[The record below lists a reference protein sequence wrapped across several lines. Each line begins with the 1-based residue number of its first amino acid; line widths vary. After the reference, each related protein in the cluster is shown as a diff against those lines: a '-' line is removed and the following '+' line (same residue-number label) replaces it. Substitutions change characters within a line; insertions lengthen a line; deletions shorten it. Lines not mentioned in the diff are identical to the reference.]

1 MQGASLVTIPSRSPS
16 LDGQNVFLGGPPPPK
31 RLPHATFERANG
43 RVPERQMMKTSA
55 PLASQMRDHAVAA
68 RTDAVGSD
76 SAVAALRAVHRVA
89 SELRRG
95 TPVLIRGAG
104 GAVVVA
110 AAETV
115 SARGLGELATAAIGP
130 ALLLLAPVRAAAVL
144 QRPVPQAL
152 AAANAGSPPEMG
164 VVALRLPPGLLDP
177 AALKTL
183 ADPTA
188 ERLLPAEPERGA
200 APPHALA
207 AIGLAKLARL
217 LPALVA
223 APAAEGAATR
233 LNLLAVDA
241 ADILSYPTGAAATL
255 TRVAEARVPLEDAP
269 EARIVAFRA
278 ADGGIEHLAILVGQ
292 PEAALEAGTAPL
304 ARIHSECFTGDLLG
318 SLRCD
323 CGPQLRG
330 AIKRMAEDPSGG
342 VLLYLAQEGRGIG
355 LVNKL
360 RAYALQDTGLDTL
373 DANRALGYGADE
385 RNFWVAAEMLRAV
398 GIDRVRLLTNNPD
411 KLAGLA
417 ACGIGVEGR
426 EAHQFEANGVN
437 DAYLETKA
445 RRFGHLL
452 A

>member
-1 MQGASLVTIPSRSPS
+1 MNATGPLPSQIRE
-16 LDGQNVFLGGPPPPK
+16 DGS
-31 RLPHATFERANG
+31 A
-43 RVPERQMMKTSA
+43 SA
-55 PLASQMRDHAVAA
+55 PDDAA
-68 RTDAVGSD
+68 LG
-76 SAVAALRAVHRVA
+76 LRAVHRAA

-95 TPVLIRGAG
+95 TPVLLRGAD
-104 GAVVVA
+104 GALLVA

-115 SARGLGELATAAIGP
+115 SARGLAALAAGARGP
-130 ALLLLAPVRAAAVL
+130 AVLLLAPVRAAAVL
-144 QRPVPQAL
+144 QRPVPQAVPGGN
-152 AAANAGSPPEMG
+152 AAEPGA
-164 VVALRLPPGLLDP
+164 VALRLPPALLDP
-177 AALKTL
+177 AALRSL

-188 ERLLPAEPERGA
+188 ERLLPAEPERVQ
-200 APPHALA
+200 APPLAPA
-207 AIGLAKLARL
+207 AIALAKLARL
-217 LPALVA
+217 LPALVVTPATETACARLGLLSVTAEQVA
-223 APAAEGAATR
+223 AYPAVAA
-233 LNLLAVDA
+233 
-241 ADILSYPTGAAATL
+241 GTL

-292 PEAALEAGTAPL
+292 PEMAQGQGQVPL
-304 ARIHSECFTGDLLG
+304 SRIHSECFTGDLLG

-330 AIKRMAEDPSGG
+330 AIRRMAEDPAGG

-360 RAYALQDTGLDTL
+360 RAYTLQDGGLDTL

-398 GIDRVRLLTNNPD
+398 GIGRVRLLTNNPD

-417 ACGIGVEGR
+417 ACGIEVEGR
-426 EAHQFEANGVN
+426 EAHQFAANGVN
-437 DAYLETKA
+437 DEYLATKA

>member
-1 MQGASLVTIPSRSPS
+1 MMNMTGTLSQFREVASSP
-16 LDGQNVFLGGPPPPK
+16 DG
-31 RLPHATFERANG
+31 
-43 RVPERQMMKTSA
+43 MI
-55 PLASQMRDHAVAA
+55 AS
-68 RTDAVGSD
+68 
-76 SAVAALRAVHRVA
+76 LRAVHRAA

-95 TPVLIRGAG
+95 TPVLVRGVEG
-104 GAVVVA
+104 TLVVA

-115 SARGLGELATAAIGP
+115 SARGLADIAAAALAP
-130 ALLLLAPVRAAAVL
+130 AVLLLAPMRAAAIL
-144 QRPVPQAL
+144 QRPVPQA
-152 AAANAGSPPEMG
+152 AETG
-164 VVALRLPPGLLDP
+164 VAALRLPPSLLSL
-177 AALKTL
+177 AALRSL

-188 ERLLPAEPERGA
+188 DRLLPAEPERAPVPAGA
-200 APPHALA
+200 AA
-207 AIGLAKLARL
+207 AVALAKLARL

-223 APAAEGAATR
+223 APAAEAAAAR
-233 LNLLAVDA
+233 LDLLAVGADA
-241 ADILSYPTGAAATL
+241 LLGYPTDIAASL

-278 ADGGIEHLAILVGQ
+278 ADGGIEHLAILIGQ
-292 PEAALEAGTAPL
+292 PEAALPEGHAPGRAPL

-330 AIKRMAEDPSGG
+330 AIKRMAADPAGG

-360 RAYALQDTGLDTL
+360 RAYALQDAGLDTL

-385 RNFWVAAEMLRAV
+385 RVFWVAGEMLRAV
-398 GIDRVRLLTNNPD
+398 GIGRVRLLTNNPD
-411 KLAGLA
+411 KIAGLT
-417 ACGIGVEGR
+417 ACGIVVEGR

-452 A
+452 V